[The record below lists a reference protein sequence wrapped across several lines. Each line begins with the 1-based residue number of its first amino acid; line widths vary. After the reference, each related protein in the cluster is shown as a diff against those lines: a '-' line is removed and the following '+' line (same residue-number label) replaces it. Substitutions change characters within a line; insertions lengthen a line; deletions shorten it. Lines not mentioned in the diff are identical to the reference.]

1 MKKLENVVL
10 FADGVR
16 LSSLKQL
23 MQKDYKRLEA
33 LYEED
38 NKWHVKEGFFDGEMF
53 LANGQ
58 EFELHFKGDSKLPH
72 DYYIMHMLFA
82 EKTNGEVAMSGL
94 TCISSFAEVVAH
106 FWNHENV
113 PIRMIGYYS
122 GTAEGE
128 RKHSATMYYPL
139 TKVAVDAN
147 EYGFVDETG
156 TFWRVPIMR

>member
-1 MKKLENVVL
+1 MRKLENVVL
-10 FADGVR
+10 FANGTRCSSVR
-16 LSSLKQL
+16 KL
-23 MQKDYKRLEA
+23 MEKDYGKLEA
-33 LYEED
+33 LYQE
-38 NKWHVKEGFFDGEMF
+38 NNIWKVKEGTFDGEVF
-53 LANGQ
+53 LSHGE

-72 DYYIMHMLFA
+72 DYYIMHMMFA
-82 EKTNGEVAMSGL
+82 EKVNGAKAMSGL
-94 TCISSFAEVVAH
+94 TCISSFAEVVAN

-113 PIRMIGYYS
+113 PIRMIGYYA